1 MTRFR
6 TTMLLMLIGCLGC
19 GSSNPTNPNLSDPA
33 NGPTVV
39 SDSKYKTT
47 TSGLKYFDLTAGTG
61 AVATAGQVVTV
72 HYEGWLQTG
81 QKFDSSRDRG
91 QPFVFGLGA
100 GQVIR
105 GWDEGV
111 AGIRI
116 GGKRQ
121 LVLPPTLAYGANGA
135 PPVIPPNA
143 TLIFEVEV
151 LGAE

>member
-1 MTRFR
+1 MINFR
-6 TTMLLMLIGCLGC
+6 ITMFFVLVGCLGC
-19 GSSNPTNPNLSDPA
+19 GSTSPTNPTLPDPTDL
-33 NGPTVV
+33 PTVV
-39 SDSKYKTT
+39 SENQYTTT
-47 TSGLKYFDLTAGTG
+47 TSGLKYFDLTTGTG
-61 AVATAGQVVTV
+61 AAATAGKVVTV
-72 HYEGWLQTG
+72 HYEGWLLTG

-111 AGIRI
+111 QGIRI

-121 LVLPPTLAYGANGA
+121 LVLPPSLAYGSAGA

-151 LGAE
+151 LAAE

>member
-1 MTRFR
+1 
-6 TTMLLMLIGCLGC
+6 MLFILVGCLGC
-19 GSSNPTNPNLSDPA
+19 GNSDPTGLTIPEFE
-33 NGPTVV
+33 NGPTTF
-39 SDSKYKTT
+39 SESQYTT
-47 TSGLKYFDLTAGTG
+47 TASGLRYFDLTPGTG

-72 HYEGWLQTG
+72 HYEGWLSTG

-100 GQVIR
+100 GQVIS

-111 AGIRI
+111 QGIRV

-121 LVLPPTLAYGANGA
+121 LVLPPSLAYGARGA
-135 PPVIPPNA
+135 PPTIPPNA

-151 LGAE
+151 LEIQ